1 MTVTEL
7 PMAMQTGTV
16 YQATEQIQVT
26 ATTTKSHTQHKL
38 VITTGGHESSLV
50 KVIHMGV
57 ASHSQAHDP
66 FHESGQSHTDLWPI
80 SWEWPVTLRLMTPF
94 MRVASHSDLWPIS
107 WEWTVTHWLYGPF
120 HEWPVTHRLMT
131 CFMRVATHR
140 FMTHFIRLRVASCS
154 WMYDPFHE
162 SGQMQ
167 TDLWSIS
174 WGAQMLTDLWSIS
187 WGAQSLNNSWPI

>member
-38 VITTGGHESSLV
+38 VIITGGHESSLV

-66 FHESGQSHTDLWPI
+66 FHESGQSLTGSWPI
-80 SWEWPVTLRLMTPF
+80 SWEWPVTHRLMTHF
-94 MRVASHSDLWPIS
+94 MRVASH
-107 WEWTVTHWLYGPF
+107 TQT
-120 HEWPVTHRLMT
+120 
-131 CFMRVATHR
+131 
-140 FMTHFIRLRVASCS
+140 
-154 WMYDPFHE
+154 YDPFHE
-162 SGQMQ
+162 SGQSLS
-167 TDLWSIS
+167 DLWPLS
-174 WGAQMLTDLWSIS
+174 WEWPVTQTCDPFHESEQSLTDFMAHFMSD
-187 WGAQSLNNSWPI
+187 QSLTD